1 MGSVSF
7 RGTAIARCLPAVLAA
22 VAAVL
27 ATLFVVGPRILA
39 GPVPG
44 GSDDDGIGDAFR
56 TAFLTY
62 WQSDVRTFPPSLQ
75 AAVDYWFR
83 YHVAKAVFAALALI
97 VLAALATLLWKSF
110 LNSASLEAG
119 RRIAGATAAVFVT
132 ACTLASMLLVLA
144 NIQGALAPFSSLLPM
159 LMDDES
165 NPDLA
170 TAIDQ
175 ARTQADA
182 YPSTRT
188 QPATQVMIDDFAW
201 YHLIMA
207 VLTGLVAVAA
217 LAAIMLSWRRF
228 RRTDPTDR
236 STRRTLLSFTI
247 ATLLLTLTMLVV
259 ATANALTTATPA
271 PALAALLNGGW

>member
-1 MGSVSF
+1 MTF

-39 GPVPG
+39 GSVPG
-44 GSDDDGIGDAFR
+44 GADNDGIGDAFR

-62 WQSDVRTFPPSLQ
+62 WQSGDHTFTPSLQ

-97 VLAALATLLWKSF
+97 VLAALATLLWKAF
-110 LNSASLEAG
+110 LNSAG
-119 RRIAGATAAVFVT
+119 PGVGKRIAGATAAVFVT
-132 ACTLASMLLVLA
+132 LCALASLLLVMA
-144 NIQGALAPFSSLLPM
+144 NIQGVLAPFSSLLPM

-170 TAIDQ
+170 AAIDQ
-175 ARTQADA
+175 ARSQADA

-207 VLTGLVAVAA
+207 VLTALVGVAS
-217 LAAIMLSWRRF
+217 LAAIALLWRRF

-236 STRRTLLSFTI
+236 RTRRATLSFTI
-247 ATLLLTLTMLVV
+247 AALLLALTMFVV
-259 ATANALTTATPA
+259 ATANTLTTATPA